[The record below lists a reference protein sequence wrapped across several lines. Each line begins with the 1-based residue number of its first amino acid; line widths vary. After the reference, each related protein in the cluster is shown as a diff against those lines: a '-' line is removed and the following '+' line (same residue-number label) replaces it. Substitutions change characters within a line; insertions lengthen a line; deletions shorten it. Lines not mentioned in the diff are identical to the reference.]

1 MKIVEIEWIDSK
13 GVTSDWEYREEIK
26 PLKPCIITSVGIL
39 LDDNENYKTIVQS
52 IEKTQVLGRL
62 TIPTESIRIIKE
74 IGKYEETALLT

>member
-13 GVTSDWEYREEIK
+13 GVTNDWEYRDAIK
-26 PLKPCIITSVGIL
+26 PLKPCMITSVGIL
-39 LDDNENYKTIVQS
+39 LDDNDAYKTIVQS

-74 IGKYEETALLT
+74 IGKYGELT